1 VATRWSRPE
10 SAVLIK
16 DDVIIYSHP
25 RSGLHLLS
33 LGLYIMGEHFNDK
46 HTYAEIWGS
55 DKLPSYRHWFELLD
69 PGKADLQF
77 KKHILLLRDYKV
89 LFGTTNA
96 EGDISPTT
104 GLNLDGY
111 AQQIHKFEQLKSPKM
126 VVYYEDLISDNNT
139 FIKVADFL
147 DIKYDL
153 KKIDFEHLKK
163 YAHDLY
169 LDSGHKPSVKQE
181 VPAPRKLYHV
191 MQFLLKNQQE
201 HDLFDKYLRR
211 YNNG

>member
-1 VATRWSRPE
+1 
-10 SAVLIK
+10 LIK
-16 DDVIIYSHP
+16 WLKQKRASTLKDSVIIYSHP

-33 LGLYIMGEHFNDK
+33 LGIYLMGEHFNK
-46 HTYAEIWGS
+46 EHTYAEVWGN
-55 DKLPSYRHWFELLD
+55 DHMPSHRHWFQDLE
-69 PGKADLQF
+69 PAEVDLQF
-77 KKHILLLRDYKV
+77 KKHILLLRD
-89 LFGTTNA
+89 FGDLAATQNA
-96 EGDISPTT
+96 ETVA
-104 GLNLDGY
+104 GLNVPGY
-111 AQQIHKFEQLKSPKM
+111 TQQICRFEQLKSPKM

-181 VPAPRKLYHV
+181 ASAPRKLCNRNNIR
-191 MQFLLKNQQE
+191 FKLKNQQE

-211 YNNG
+211 YDNG

>member
-1 VATRWSRPE
+1 M
-10 SAVLIK
+10 IK

-33 LGLYIMGEHFNDK
+33 LGLHIMGEHFNDK
-46 HTYAEIWGS
+46 YTYAEIWGS
-55 DKLPSYRHWFELLD
+55 DNLPSYRHWFQDLE

-77 KKHILLLRDYKV
+77 KKHILLLRDYKA
-89 LFGTTNA
+89 LFETTNA
-96 EGDISPTT
+96 EGDTSPTT
-104 GLNLDGY
+104 GLNLEGY
-111 AQQIHKFEQLKSPKM
+111 TEQIHKFEQLKSPKM

-153 KKIDFEHLKK
+153 KKIDFEYLKK
-163 YAHDLY
+163 HAHDLY
-169 LDSGHKPSVKQE
+169 LESGHKPSNKQE
-181 VPAPRKLYHV
+181 FSAPRKLCNRNNIR
-191 MQFLLKNQQE
+191 FKLKNQQE

-211 YNNG
+211 YDNG